1 MMMTAMSTDLNKRAR
16 EVLRL
21 IVDAYVE
28 TGEPVGSRAIS
39 RKLGMTLS
47 PATIRNVMADLEE
60 FGLLHAPHTSAGRLP
75 TEAGLRLF
83 VHGLL
88 QVGHLSEDERET
100 INGRASAA
108 GRSLQ
113 EVLGEATSVLSGLSG
128 CTGLVVAPKTDKPL
142 KHLEFVALGPG
153 RTLIVMVTED
163 GAVENRVIE
172 TPLGI
177 PAASLVMASNYLSAR
192 LIGRTI
198 DEGRTAILAEI
209 ESAKSQLDVLT
220 ASLVEAGLA
229 IRSIGTDQLIVRGQG
244 NLLEDIGNRA
254 DVIRIRALFEALE
267 TKDTMLKLLE
277 AANRAEGVQIFIG
290 SENEMFAHAGC
301 SMIITPYMNSREQVV
316 GAIGVIGPTR
326 LNYARIIP
334 MVDYTAKVISR
345 LLG

>member
-1 MMMTAMSTDLNKRAR
+1 MSPDLNKRAR

-47 PATIRNVMADLEE
+47 PASIRNVMADLEE
-60 FGLLHAPHTSAGRLP
+60 LGLLHAPHTSAGRLP

-88 QVGHLSEDERET
+88 QVGHLSDDEREA

-108 GRSLQ
+108 GRSLP
-113 EVLGEATSVLSGLSG
+113 EVLGEATAVLSGLSG

-209 ESAKSQLDVLT
+209 ESAKSQLDTLT

-254 DVIRIRALFEALE
+254 DVVRIRALFEALE

>member
-1 MMMTAMSTDLNKRAR
+1 MQPVGPDLNKRAR
-16 EVLRL
+16 EILRL

-39 RKLGMTLS
+39 RKLGMNLS

-60 FGLLHAPHTSAGRLP
+60 FGLLHAPHPPAGRLP

-88 QVGHLSEDERET
+88 QVGHLSADERET

-113 EVLGEATSVLSGLSG
+113 EVLGEATSALSGLSG

-172 TPLGI
+172 TPLGV

-192 LIGRTI
+192 LIGRPI
-198 DEGRTAILAEI
+198 AESPAAILAEI
-209 ESAKSQLDVLT
+209 QT
-220 ASLVEAGLA
+220 
-229 IRSIGTDQLIVRGQG
+229 
-244 NLLEDIGNRA
+244 
-254 DVIRIRALFEALE
+254 
-267 TKDTMLKLLE
+267 
-277 AANRAEGVQIFIG
+277 
-290 SENEMFAHAGC
+290 
-301 SMIITPYMNSREQVV
+301 
-316 GAIGVIGPTR
+316 
-326 LNYARIIP
+326 
-334 MVDYTAKVISR
+334 
-345 LLG
+345 